1 MPRFDGTGPQGTGP
15 IGWGMGPCGRAM
27 SFRKGFG
34 RGYGRFSPVY
44 YEPTKEEERKML
56 LEEKKVIEKRLK
68 ELSG

>member
-1 MPRFDGTGPQGTGP
+1 
-15 IGWGMGPCGRAM
+15 M